1 MLGSSATANGITRIA
16 MVGLNVYRHGGEV
29 AGLVSQ
35 SLQEQIDA
43 ALKLVGRYRG
53 LSLAQ
58 RFAYDHSSSTSSLY
72 TLVDYTAE
80 KVGR

>member
-1 MLGSSATANGITRIA
+1 MI
-16 MVGLNVYRHGGEV
+16 VLNIYRHGKEV
-29 AGLVSQ
+29 VGLVSQ

-43 ALKLVGRYRG
+43 ALRLDGRYRG
-53 LSLAQ
+53 LSLAE

-80 KVGR
+80 KVGVVVVVSTS